1 MVGDSADDD
10 TTWPININKLTA
22 AQSDVERLRGLA
34 FHSLREPL
42 RRIRQ
47 SGSGRTA
54 CRLALM
60 PTPAMMRRII
70 TISGSHR

>member
-42 RRIRQ
+42 RRIR
-47 SGSGRTA
+47 SEWLGSYCVQASAYANA
-54 CRLALM
+54 C
-60 PTPAMMRRII
+60 
-70 TISGSHR
+70 HDEENNHHKW